1 MVARVGTLAVG
12 TRIQTLLTGREGVVC
27 SLRFA
32 TVGGLSEVDITL
44 YTSRGPETRWLHP
57 DVRVRVVHE
66 DYVH

>member
-1 MVARVGTLAVG
+1 MVARIGTLAVG
-12 TRIQTLLTGREGVVC
+12 AQFDTLLTGRRGVVR

-57 DVRVRVVHE
+57 DVRVRVVEVTH
-66 DYVH
+66 